1 MIYLEKE
8 NQLTFSAQTRMKTE
22 GEMFSLETTSSN
34 DVDARYNVTSGERK
48 IAEEAKSDKDKTHYA
63 TSKSG
68 VIMVKNRK
76 KEEIELCLEVTVQ
89 GQVEAKEFKNDVR
102 KVNSSI

>member
-34 DVDARYNVTSGERK
+34 DVDARYNVISGER
-48 IAEEAKSDKDKTHYA
+48 I
-63 TSKSG
+63 
-68 VIMVKNRK
+68 
-76 KEEIELCLEVTVQ
+76 
-89 GQVEAKEFKNDVR
+89 
-102 KVNSSI
+102 